1 MSVICR
7 QFLLKLALRPQ
18 TFLKRSHAST
28 LSIWTKETKAKSEEE
43 PCKQQFT
50 VTLSDYKNLAD
61 TEQFFGKYKN
71 LYVTVP
77 SLLCFI
83 LYLRALSNFKPPG
96 TYIRKGDLM
105 EGFVRYE
112 FEGLI
117 HGGAYFRHFTVYWGT
132 TEMQTNIALETP
144 GAQPLVHFRKGKRD
158 IKKRFYRYKRNR
170 RQIKDYDRQ
179 LFRSLRACKLAAVLA
194 LKMAAKR
201 ARMVVFFFCFFFVF

>member
-1 MSVICR
+1 M
-7 QFLLKLALRPQ
+7 
-18 TFLKRSHAST
+18 
-28 LSIWTKETKAKSEEE
+28 
-43 PCKQQFT
+43 
-50 VTLSDYKNLAD
+50 
-61 TEQFFGKYKN
+61 
-71 LYVTVP
+71 
-77 SLLCFI
+77 
-83 LYLRALSNFKPPG
+83 
-96 TYIRKGDLM
+96 
-105 EGFVRYE
+105 RYE

-132 TEMQTNIALETP
+132 TEMQTKIALETP

-201 ARMVVFFFCFFFVF
+201 ACMVVDYNQLNSFSSVVLNDIAYTSTRKTYKNKFNVERIIYRRKTRNVSIEVNTWCHLHVEACYKSVFISSLQRILSILLEIFHITPTPYANEPQL